1 MSLVID
7 LDEVHDLFT
16 QTEPN
21 TNHKTSDKLQRHCV
35 RKKKKKKITR
45 AKSFPNEGSQMN

>member
-21 TNHKTSDKLQRHCV
+21 TNHKTLDKLQRHCV
-35 RKKKKKKITR
+35 RKERKKKLQEQKV
-45 AKSFPNEGSQMN
+45 SQMRALK